1 MENQKNINKDKDKN
15 NIETESFDDN
25 EINFTEVKNNFLK
38 VFDEN
43 MNQNK
48 EKIKQITPIFQKMD
62 EIFKMAKA
70 INGDIKNLEQAT
82 QVILEK
88 QQKDYINTFVS
99 FMDSIRKELTEKLE
113 AMEKLA
119 EEKKKANDIRIIKCE
134 RDFFRLEAVRLN
146 GICKSFKEKIDE
158 LTFNN
163 KILTDELNSLKIK
176 WKESENI
183 NKQLLFELES
193 NIQSHKDLEQKLNMT
208 KSLLNSQKFNTN
220 YPPMNHNNHILEH
233 LNEEELQK
241 LQDIN
246 SLEEQLRRSKT
257 ELKREKERANKA
269 LVSLNKIYLERN
281 KYEGIFQNCV
291 EETKKIIF
299 NRRVKENKGFKIKNR
314 TGIGKYD
321 WKINLSTKF
330 EDFLPSDKLN
340 TLENFIFNVE
350 VFNLVKEAI
359 FSKPKKKGKTENSK
373 NLLNSFKF
381 FDPDWK
387 MKEIVEN
394 ANENGVNLIPSMPL
408 INQGRSSSVIEK
420 QNNLINNKGGGG
432 SQFYRT
438 GRMSLNTKNAGFGS
452 TTKLSMDM
460 YIS

>member
-1 MENQKNINKDKDKN
+1 MENENEKNVDSDSL
-15 NIETESFDDN
+15 EE
-25 EINFTEVKNNFLK
+25 EEVNFRDMKKQFLK
-38 VFDEN
+38 SFDEN
-43 MNQNK
+43 VNQNK
-48 EKIKQITPIFQKMD
+48 EKIKQMASIFQRMD
-62 EIFKMAKA
+62 EIFKKAKN
-70 INGDIKNLEQAT
+70 INGDIKNMEQVT
-82 QVILEK
+82 QSILEK
-88 QQKDYINTFVS
+88 QHKDYINTFIS
-99 FMDSIRKELTEKLE
+99 FMDNIRKDLTAKLE
-113 AMEKLA
+113 EMEKLT
-119 EEKKKANDIRIIKCE
+119 EMKKKANDIRIIKCE

-163 KILTDELNSLKIK
+163 KLLTDELNSLKIK

-193 NIQSHKDLEQKLNMT
+193 NIQSHKDLEQKLNVT
-208 KSLLNSQKFNTN
+208 KSLLNSQKLEFSSV
-220 YPPMNHNNHILEH
+220 NHNNHNFEKI
-233 LNEEELQK
+233 
-241 LQDIN
+241 QDFN

-321 WKINLSTKF
+321 YKINLSTKF

-340 TLENFIFNVE
+340 TLENFIFNEE

-359 FSKPKKKGKTENSK
+359 FSRPRKKGKIENSK
-373 NLLNSFKF
+373 NLLNNFKF

-394 ANENGVNLIPSMPL
+394 ANENGENVLPSMP
-408 INQGRSSSVIEK
+408 IIHQGRSSSVSEK
-420 QNNLINNKGGGG
+420 PKNLINNKGGGG